1 MDAIMIFARQQ
12 DMLLDSN
19 TIRQSKTSFL
29 MTQNILHIEP
39 YVYKYWS
46 HGMFYMLK
54 LYYIMFLQT
63 NKSCGSTLHLE
74 TYKWTK
80 QRHQR
85 QQGR

>member
-1 MDAIMIFARQQ
+1 MIFARQQ
-12 DMLLDSN
+12 DMLLDGI
-19 TIRQSKTSFL
+19 TIRQSETSFL
-29 MTQNILHIEP
+29 MTQSILDIET